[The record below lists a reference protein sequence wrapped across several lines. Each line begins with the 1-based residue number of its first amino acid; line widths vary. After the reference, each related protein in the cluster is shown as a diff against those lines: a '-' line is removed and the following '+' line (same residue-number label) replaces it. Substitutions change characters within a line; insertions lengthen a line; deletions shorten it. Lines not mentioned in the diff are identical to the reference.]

1 MVTLKTWEQRMLEDM
16 KLRDLR
22 ERTQGAYFQAARQ
35 FMCRVGKEPAAITED
50 DVRAYFLYLR
60 EERKLAPSTIN
71 VALNGLR
78 FFFLYTLQRDW
89 PVLDLLRCHK
99 PRRLPIILSR
109 AEVRL
114 LIQAVQHPVRRML
127 LIALYAFGFRI
138 TEGLWLLTEDI
149 DSQRL
154 MVWAR
159 NAKGARDR
167 GVPLP
172 RPVLARLRRYWKTER
187 PASSSK
193 HLFVSDN
200 TVGLI
205 DASTIQKTFAAAL
218 KQTGIHKKATP
229 HTLRHSYATHLVEAG
244 VSLRTVQQ
252 LLGHKSLRTT
262 EVYMHVTQASLEKVQ
277 EVVDALM
284 ADL

>member
-1 MVTLKTWEQRMLEDM
+1 MVTLKTWEQRMIEDL
-16 KLRDLR
+16 KLYDYR
-22 ERTQGAYFQAARQ
+22 ERTRGAYHLAARQ
-35 FMCRVGKEPAAITED
+35 FIGHVGKEPAAITED
-50 DVRAYFLYLR
+50 DVRAYFLHLR

-71 VALNGLR
+71 VALHGLR
-78 FFFLYTLQRDW
+78 FFFLYTLRRDW

-262 EVYMHVTQASLEKVQ
+262 EVYMHVTQASMEKVQ